1 MTIKQNRE
9 PDLSTFLTPKTNKSS
24 ADYVVNTIKEL
35 LLTKKIMPGDKLPSE
50 MELAKML
57 SVSRGSVREAMKILS
72 AFGIIEIKRGDGT
85 YVSSNIDGKVIFD
98 PLLFSFIL
106 TQPGVDELKELR
118 LILEKDVI
126 RLVIKNATDEDI
138 QELRK
143 CQEAMETLKN
153 DTKENFN
160 EELLRCE
167 MEFHQIQGRITKNKL
182 LEKIYNFVLE
192 YFRPYIALGIQKHAS
207 GSLESKETHQNILE
221 AIEKRDPVAAE
232 KAVESSVEVWTGLLL
247 K

>member
-1 MTIKQNRE
+1 LRLKENKE
-9 PDLSTFLTPKTNKSS
+9 LDLSTLLTPKPNKSS
-24 ADYVVNTIKEL
+24 ADYVITNIKEL

-50 MELAKML
+50 MELAKFL

-72 AFGIIEIKRGDGT
+72 AFGIVEIKRGDGT
-85 YVSSNIDGKVIFD
+85 YVSLNIDGKVLFD

-106 TQPGVDELKELR
+106 TQAGVDELKELR

-126 RLVIKNATDEDI
+126 RLVIKNATDADI
-138 QELRK
+138 QTLRK
-143 CQEAMETLKN
+143 CHDAMETLKSDN
-153 DTKENFN
+153 EKIFN

-167 MEFHQIQGRITKNKL
+167 LEFHQIQGRITKNKL

-192 YFRPYIALGIQKHAS
+192 YFRPYIALGIQKHAY
-207 GSLESKETHQNILE
+207 GSLESKETHKNILE
-221 AIEKRDPVAAE
+221 AIEKRDIIAGE
-232 KAVESSVEVWTGLLL
+232 KAVESSVEVWTDLIL